1 MPFAIAEDSATI
13 AYQVQGEGP
22 ALVLLAGQANSH
34 RWWDPVRDGLGA
46 GRRTITLDWRG
57 TGGSGPTDR
66 GLTTRR
72 LAGDVA
78 AVLDDL
84 RLERADVY
92 GTSMGGRVAQWFAVD
107 HPHRLDRL
115 VLGCTTPGGAHAVE
129 RGLDVRRA
137 VAQPDRRAAR
147 AALLDLMY
155 TPAWLAAHPGPT
167 TVEGDPSMTPQA
179 RRDHLRASDGHDA
192 WDRLPGVLAPTLVL
206 HGADDVLAPAV
217 NATLLGER
225 IPGARVEVLPGL
237 RHAYFHEGEAVATP
251 LVRGFLAGAP

>member
-1 MPFAIAEDSATI
+1 MPHAIADDGAEI
-13 AYQVQGEGP
+13 AYQVRGAGP

-34 RWWDPVRDGLGA
+34 RWWDPVRDRLGA

-57 TGGSGPTDR
+57 TGTSGPTDR
-66 GLTTRR
+66 ELTTRR

-84 RLERADVY
+84 RLECSDVY

-107 HPHRLDRL
+107 HPRRLGRL

-129 RGLDVRRA
+129 RSTEVRRA
-137 VAQPDRRAAR
+137 MVQPDRGAAR
-147 AALLDLMY
+147 RSLLDLMY

-192 WDRLPGVLAPTLVL
+192 WDHLPQVLAPTLVL

-217 NATLLGER
+217 NAGLLGR
-225 IPGARVEVLPGL
+225 RVPGARVEVLPGL
-237 RHAYFHEGEAVATP
+237 RHAYFHEGEEVATP
-251 LVRGFLAGAP
+251 LVREFLG

>member
-1 MPFAIAEDSATI
+1 MTVPHAIADDSAEI
-13 AYQVQGEGP
+13 AYQVRGDGP
-22 ALVLLAGQANSH
+22 PLVLLAGQANSH

-57 TGGSGPTDR
+57 TGASGPTDR
-66 GLTTRR
+66 ALTTRR

-84 RLERADVY
+84 RVERADVY

-107 HPHRLDRL
+107 HAHRLGRL

-129 RGLDVRRA
+129 RTLEVRRA
-137 VAQPDRRAAR
+137 MVQPDRRAAR
-147 AALLDLMY
+147 RALLDLMY
-155 TPAWLAAHPGPT
+155 TPGWLAAHPGPT
-167 TVEGDPSMTPQA
+167 TVEGDPSMSPQA

-192 WDRLPGVLAPTLVL
+192 WDALPRVLAPTLVL

-217 NATLLGER
+217 NAALLGER
-225 IPGARVEVLPGL
+225 IPGARVDVLPGL

-251 LVRGFLAGAP
+251 LVREFLG